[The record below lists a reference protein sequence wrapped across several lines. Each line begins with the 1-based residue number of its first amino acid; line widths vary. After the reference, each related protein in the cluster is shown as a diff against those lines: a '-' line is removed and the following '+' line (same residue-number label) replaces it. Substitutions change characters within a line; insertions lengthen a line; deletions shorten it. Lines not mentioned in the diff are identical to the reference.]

1 MKIRHILATAIVG
14 MLCSVSLASAQEK
27 LPVVAEGELRILN
40 NPIYPPM
47 EFVNDQTGEPD
58 GFDIDLA
65 KAIAEKLNLKPVFV
79 KTSFSDLQSG
89 IQTGRGDLILS
100 GVTNTPARRD
110 AMEMVDYIVSG
121 PVFFTMQKNADEI
134 PGQADLCGKT
144 VAGSRTSV
152 ALIKDVSDW
161 NETNCV
167 AAGKP
172 ALVYEGVADSNAARL
187 GMKQGR
193 YNAVAQGSET
203 LSWLL
208 KLEPD
213 TYKVLGEP
221 ISKSSLFAIGIKKDN
236 LQMRTAIV
244 EVINQLID
252 DGTYSAL
259 LEKWN
264 LQKNAI
270 DKETVN
276 RTF

>member
-1 MKIRHILATAIVG
+1 MKIRHILATAIIGVI
-14 MLCSVSLASAQEK
+14 CTASLATAQEK
-27 LPVVAEGELRILN
+27 LTVVADGELRILN

-47 EFVNDQTGEPD
+47 EFVNDKTGEMD

-65 KAIAEKLNLKPVFV
+65 KAIANKLNLKPVFV

-100 GVTNTPARRD
+100 GVTDTPARRE
-110 AMEMVDYIVSG
+110 AMDMVDYIVSG

-134 PGQADLCGKT
+134 PEQADLCGKI

-152 ALIKDVSDW
+152 ALIKDVGNW
-161 NETNCV
+161 NEENCV
-167 AAGKP
+167 AKGKP
-172 ALVYEGVADSNAARL
+172 ALIYEGVADSNAARL

-208 KLEPD
+208 QLEPD

-236 LQMRTAIV
+236 LQMREAIV
-244 EVINQLID
+244 DVLNQLID
-252 DGTYSAL
+252 DGSYAAL
-259 LEKWN
+259 LQKWS

-270 DKETVN
+270 DKALVN
-276 RTF
+276 RTL